1 MRILKSIRVIAALI
15 LTLTT
20 IALVP
25 INTVGAA
32 RGKGKYVSEVY
43 VAYGKDDYEARK
55 TLENKGYTPVEGN
68 LNDGGKTY
76 AMMGYKTTDNIRDS
90 ITDLAAMNMRGDYS
104 VEDYKTQLKQ
114 QKTEIA
120 ESVNELMAVIKEY
133 RANLKAGKAKALY
146 VHDVLNNYTDDD
158 TKMAM
163 GDLFNSETLQDKVG
177 ITESVEAQNPDKLPD
192 LVTILMQGNAQ
203 VIKSIESMLA
213 IASDTADNSWI
224 DRFAQLDYDAL
235 LDKVEKERP
244 ELNTETKRKQ
254 YIENLYET
262 EAALLGADTLE
273 LRNKL
278 LDYEAM
284 NLHIDTATPE
294 DIEKTFGDSKT
305 DEKSVFKK
313 QEWLKIG
320 EIYENLKNYE
330 GGKYKKGDLL
340 AFFLEEKDPGDTEL
354 FIPMAA
360 ALSEGQRY
368 GAIFV
373 SLDELLRYAFTDDA
387 GWKKV
392 YEDSKNK
399 LAAPKKVSVYQNID
413 RGLYKDDGSVAL
425 TGAAQRANNTADGT
439 TGSKDEQMDTYT
451 LITAITY
458 VSTVCGAGLAI
469 ISNTIANSAV
479 KAAAYDYIEDEF
491 IQMYLDKIMDDD
503 AYELFKNAVTD
514 SDFTLELYRSDK
526 VYTGVEQLGLYNK
539 ARFMIRLTRIIS
551 FITMAI
557 AVGAAVLTIIDLC
570 RDKTVEQLP
579 IPKYMV
585 NNYTDPD
592 GGNYALNY
600 KAVECNRGEYF
611 GKDYKK
617 QKGSCADLNA
627 DEGKQWIVLYA
638 SKNSKAGMPITPD
651 FVIQNNNKAPYG
663 YEGNVHLIGEK
674 GAVNVISPAFQ
685 NYSTYIAVWKNISG
699 DDSRYIF
706 SRLSTDVKTYDE
718 AAGNMTAS
726 SFNGGMI
733 AIFGVGGLILGGA
746 LGAVI
751 AVLITKNKKKKE
763 TEQ

>member
-1 MRILKSIRVIAALI
+1 MKDQKS
-15 LTLTT
+15 
-20 IALVP
+20 
-25 INTVGAA
+25 
-32 RGKGKYVSEVY
+32 
-43 VAYGKDDYEARK
+43 
-55 TLENKGYTPVEGN
+55 
-68 LNDGGKTY
+68 
-76 AMMGYKTTDNIRDS
+76 
-90 ITDLAAMNMRGDYS
+90 
-104 VEDYKTQLKQ
+104 
-114 QKTEIA
+114 EIA
-120 ESVNELMAVIKEY
+120 ESLNEFMAVIREY
-133 RANLKAGKAKALY
+133 RANLKAGKAKAAY
-146 VHDVLNNYTDDD
+146 VHDVLNNYTEDD
-158 TKMAM
+158 TKMKM
-163 GDLFNSETLQDKVG
+163 GDLLNSETLQDKVG
-177 ITESVEAQNPDKLPD
+177 ITESIEAPNPDNLPD

-203 VIKSIESMLA
+203 VIKSVEVMLSMA
-213 IASDTADNSWI
+213 ADTADNSWI
-224 DRFAQLDYDAL
+224 DRFAELDYDAL

-284 NLHIDTATPE
+284 NLHIDTATAE
-294 DIEKTFGDSKT
+294 DIEKTFGDKKT
-305 DEKSVFKK
+305 GGKAVFQK
-313 QEWLKIG
+313 QEWFKIG

-330 GGKYKKGDLL
+330 GGKYKKGELL

-373 SLDELLRYAFTDDA
+373 SLDELLSYAFTDDA

-392 YEDSKNK
+392 YEDNKNK

-425 TGAAQRANNTADGT
+425 TGAAQRANNTAEGT

-458 VSTVCGAGLAI
+458 ISTVCGAGLAI

-491 IQMYLDKIMDDD
+491 IQMYMDKIMDDD
-503 AYELFKNAVTD
+503 VYELFKNAVTD
-514 SDFTLELYRSDK
+514 GDFTAEFTRSGR

-551 FITMAI
+551 FVTMAI

-579 IPKYMV
+579 IPKYLV

-592 GGNYALNY
+592 GGSYALNY

-617 QKGSCADLNA
+617 QKGSSADLNA

-638 SKNSKAGMPITPD
+638 SKNSKAGKPLTPD
-651 FVIQNNNKAPYG
+651 FVIRESNKAPNG
-663 YEGNVHLIGEK
+663 YEGSVHLIGEK
-674 GAVNVISPAFQ
+674 GAVNVASPAFK
-685 NYSTYIAVWKNISG
+685 NYSTFSAVWQTIGGDDTKYIFCKCSNIS
-699 DDSRYIF
+699 
-706 SRLSTDVKTYDE
+706 KTYDE
-718 AAGNMTAS
+718 STGNMTAS
-726 SFNGGMI
+726 SVNNGLI
-733 AIFGVGGLILGGA
+733 ALWGFGGLA
-746 LGAVI
+746 LGAVLGVVFTI
-751 AVLITKNKKKKE
+751 LIKKNKKKKE
-763 TEQ
+763 TA